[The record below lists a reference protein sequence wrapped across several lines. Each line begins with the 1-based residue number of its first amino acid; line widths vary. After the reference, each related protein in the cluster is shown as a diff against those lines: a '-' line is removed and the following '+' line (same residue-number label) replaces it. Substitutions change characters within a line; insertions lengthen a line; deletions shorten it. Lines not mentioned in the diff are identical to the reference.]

1 MSICNGTEF
10 GGISGDTFQRARLLL
25 LEKWGGSLKL
35 YKGLY
40 LSDLSK
46 ISEDDSEIEGQNCP
60 AKLSGKN
67 SKNEYGKWCAQGNSI

>member
-1 MSICNGTEF
+1 MVIHFKEQDFFCWK
-10 GGISGDTFQRARLLL
+10 SG
-25 LEKWGGSLKL
+25 GGSLKL